1 MKLSFPHPI
10 IILLSFIFMAGLSTF
25 FIQSGKFDRV
35 LDEKTGREVVVPGS
49 FKEIED
55 VNVGLGD
62 ILLSIPAGII
72 ARADVLVLILLLGG
86 AFFVIEKT
94 GALQVG
100 IESLIYT
107 FRNRPYWL
115 FYLLGLLCSI
125 CGGIFYMSEE
135 FIGLIPIFVLLA
147 RRTHYDLRAILAIG
161 FGSAAIGAAFSP
173 FNPFGSLIAMNI
185 AKVDPTAEILFRMF
199 FFVLAVFVWIT
210 YHAKFGKLKIET
222 TSSIEIQ
229 KVTIS
234 IRHRMI
240 LTLTSIGI
248 GLMIWGVAVQGW
260 DYNQMGIMFF
270 VIGFISGLI
279 GGLSLNGTARSFSAG
294 FSEMIF
300 AGVIIGLAQSI
311 YLILE
316 QGMAIDPII
325 HGLLQPL
332 EQLPNQ
338 IAVVGL
344 YLSQA
349 LIHIPV
355 PSTSGQAVL
364 TMPLVTPLTDL
375 LGMSREIA
383 VLTYQYPS
391 TLMDLMTP
399 TNGTIL
405 AVLAAANIKFN
416 NWIGYIW
423 KSWLLIF
430 SIGLLAVII
439 ALFWTA

>member
-1 MKLSFPHPI
+1 MKPSFPHPI
-10 IILLSFIFMAGLSTF
+10 IILLSFIFIAGLSTS
-25 FIQSGKFDRV
+25 FIQSGSFDRV
-35 LDEKTGREVVVPGS
+35 LDEKTGREVVVTGS
-49 FKEIED
+49 FKAVED
-55 VNVGLGD
+55 VNLGLGD
-62 ILLSIPAGII
+62 ILLAIPAGII

-100 IESLIYT
+100 IESFIYQ
-107 FRNRPYWL
+107 FRNNPYWL
-115 FYLLGLLCSI
+115 FYLLGFICSI
-125 CGGIFYMSEE
+125 CGAVFYMSEE

-147 RRTHYDLRAILAIG
+147 KKTQYDLRAILAIG
-161 FGSAAIGAAFSP
+161 VGSAIVGAAFSP
-173 FNPFGSLIAMNI
+173 FNPFGSLIAMKI
-185 AKVDPTAEILFRMF
+185 AQVDPAVEIVFRLVF
-199 FFVLAVFVWIT
+199 FTFAIFVWIS
-210 YHAKFGKLKIET
+210 YHTKFGKIKINNS
-222 TSSIEIQ
+222 TSVEI
-229 KVTIS
+229 KKTVIS
-234 IRHRMI
+234 TPHRII
-240 LTLTSIGI
+240 LTLTTIGI
-248 GLMIWGVAVQGW
+248 GLMVWGVAVQGW
-260 DYNQMGIMFF
+260 DYNQMGVMFF
-270 VIGFISGLI
+270 VVGFICGI
-279 GGLSLNGTARSFSAG
+279 VGGLGLNGTARSFSTG

-300 AGVIIGLAQSI
+300 AGVVIGLAQAI

-325 HGLLQPL
+325 HGLLQSL
-332 EQLPNQ
+332 EKLPNQ
-338 IAVVGL
+338 IAAVGL

-405 AVLAAANIKFN
+405 AILAAADIKFN
-416 NWIGYIW
+416 DWVAYIW

-430 SIGLLAVII
+430 AIGLLAVII
-439 ALFWTA
+439 ALFSIA

>member
-1 MKLSFPHPI
+1 MKPSFPHPI
-10 IILLSFIFMAGLSTF
+10 IILLSFIFIAGLSTS
-25 FIQSGKFDRV
+25 FIQSGSFDRV
-35 LDEKTGREVVVPGS
+35 LDEKTGREVVVTGS
-49 FKEIED
+49 FKAVED
-55 VNVGLGD
+55 VNLGLGD
-62 ILLSIPAGII
+62 ILLAIPAGII

-100 IESLIYT
+100 IESFIYQ
-107 FRNRPYWL
+107 FRNNPYWL
-115 FYLLGLLCSI
+115 FYLLGFICSI
-125 CGGIFYMSEE
+125 CGAVFYMSEE

-147 RRTHYDLRAILAIG
+147 KKTQYDLRAILAIG
-161 FGSAAIGAAFSP
+161 VGSAIVGAAFSP
-173 FNPFGSLIAMNI
+173 FNPFGSLIAMKI
-185 AKVDPTAEILFRMF
+185 AQVDPAVEIVFRLVF
-199 FFVLAVFVWIT
+199 FTFAIFVWIS
-210 YHAKFGKLKIET
+210 YHTKFGKIKINNS
-222 TSSIEIQ
+222 TSVEI
-229 KVTIS
+229 KKTVIS
-234 IRHRMI
+234 TPHRII
-240 LTLTSIGI
+240 LTLTTIGI
-248 GLMIWGVAVQGW
+248 GLMVWGVAVQGW
-260 DYNQMGIMFF
+260 DYNQMGVMFF
-270 VIGFISGLI
+270 VVGFICGI
-279 GGLSLNGTARSFSAG
+279 VGGLGLNGTARSFSTG

-300 AGVIIGLAQSI
+300 AGVVIGLAQAI

-332 EQLPNQ
+332 EKLPNQ
-338 IAVVGL
+338 IAAVGL

-405 AVLAAANIKFN
+405 AILAAADIKFN
-416 NWIGYIW
+416 DWVAYIW

-430 SIGLLAVII
+430 AIGLLAVII
-439 ALFWTA
+439 ALFSIA

>member
-1 MKLSFPHPI
+1 MKPSFPHPI
-10 IILLSFIFMAGLSTF
+10 IILLSFIFIAGLSTS
-25 FIQSGKFDRV
+25 FIQSGSFDRV
-35 LDEKTGREVVVPGS
+35 LDEKTGREVVVTGS
-49 FKEIED
+49 FKAVED
-55 VNVGLGD
+55 VNLGLGD
-62 ILLSIPAGII
+62 ILLAIPAGII

-100 IESLIYT
+100 IESLIYQ
-107 FRNRPYWL
+107 FRNNPYWL
-115 FYLLGLLCSI
+115 FYLLGFICSI
-125 CGGIFYMSEE
+125 CGAVFYMSEE

-147 RRTHYDLRAILAIG
+147 KKTQYDLRAILAIG
-161 FGSAAIGAAFSP
+161 VGSAIVGAAFSP
-173 FNPFGSLIAMNI
+173 FNPFGSLIAMKI
-185 AKVDPTAEILFRMF
+185 AQVDPAVEIVFRLVF
-199 FFVLAVFVWIT
+199 FTFAIFVWIS
-210 YHAKFGKLKIET
+210 YHTKFGKIKINNS
-222 TSSIEIQ
+222 TSVEI
-229 KVTIS
+229 KKTVIS
-234 IRHRMI
+234 TPHRII
-240 LTLTSIGI
+240 LTLTTIGI
-248 GLMIWGVAVQGW
+248 GLMVWGVAVQGW
-260 DYNQMGIMFF
+260 DYNQMGVMFF
-270 VIGFISGLI
+270 VVGFICGI
-279 GGLSLNGTARSFSAG
+279 VGGLGLNGTARSFSTG

-300 AGVIIGLAQSI
+300 AGVVIGLAQAI

-332 EQLPNQ
+332 EKLPNQ
-338 IAVVGL
+338 IAAVGL

-405 AVLAAANIKFN
+405 AILAAADIKFN
-416 NWIGYIW
+416 DWVAYIW

-430 SIGLLAVII
+430 AIGLLAVII
-439 ALFWTA
+439 ALFSIA